1 MNIVD
6 LRKEGRDLNETLKNE
21 TENIK
26 KNHSEMKS
34 SIKIKNTL
42 EGINSR
48 GHRKTGNLEDRII
61 ESNQTEQEREKKN
74 RK

>member
-48 GHRKTGNLEDRII
+48 GHRKTDRQPGGQ
-61 ESNQTEQEREKKN
+61 NN
-74 RK
+74 RKQSN